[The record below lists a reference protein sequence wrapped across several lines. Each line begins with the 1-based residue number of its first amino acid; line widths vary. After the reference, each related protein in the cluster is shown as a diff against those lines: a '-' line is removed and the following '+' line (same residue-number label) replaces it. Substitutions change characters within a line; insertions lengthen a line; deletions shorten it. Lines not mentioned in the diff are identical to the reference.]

1 MENLRA
7 IRTRI
12 ASLRKTAQITRAMKM
27 VSAVK
32 LRRIQI
38 RLVDSGPYVAAAA
51 AIMRRLARQPSAPTT
66 AAHWLTPPPRGAR
79 RILLAVISADR
90 GLCGNLNLN
99 VLRRAQD
106 FLRNILAD
114 PQMMAE
120 LLLVGRKGA
129 DFFRSRL
136 AEYGGRAAIIR
147 AMDAAGADP
156 AELCRQ
162 LTDAYRQGEYGRVHV
177 IYTRFESALHYHTA
191 EWPLLPLHF
200 DAPAADAAPASE
212 DLLVEPDAARILD
225 YLAPRYLQSCVRRV
239 LLSSI
244 VAEHS
249 SRMSIMEQAHKKT
262 EDIIRQQR
270 LFFNKARQ
278 LGIDRELADITAGA
292 EASA

>member
-1 MENLRA
+1 MKNLRA

-38 RLVDSGPYVAAAA
+38 RLVDSGPYVTGAAAM
-51 AIMRRLARQPSAPTT
+51 MRRLARQPSAPAS
-66 AAHWLTPPPRGAR
+66 AAHWLTPPPQGAR
-79 RILLAVISADR
+79 RTLLAVISADR

-106 FLRNILAD
+106 FLRKLLAD
-114 PQMMAE
+114 PQMTAA
-120 LLLVGRKGA
+120 LFLIGRKGA
-129 DFFRSRL
+129 DYFRGRL
-136 AEYGGRAAIIR
+136 EEYGGRAAIFR
-147 AMDAAGADP
+147 AVEAAGADP

-162 LTDAYRQGEYGRVHV
+162 LTDAYRQGEYGRVHI
-177 IYTRFESALHYHTA
+177 IYTRFKSALHYHTA
-191 EWPLLPLHF
+191 EWPLLPLRF
-200 DAPAADAAPASE
+200 DAPAPDDGPESE
-212 DLLVEPDAARILD
+212 ELLVEPDAARILD

-262 EDIIRQQR
+262 EEIILQQQ

-278 LGIDRELADITAGA
+278 LVIDRELADITAGA